1 MKDTSIPLDM
11 IFIDEEL
18 NVISVQQGEPG
29 SETLLSAPNT
39 AYVLEINPNSGVKI
53 GDELEFSPKDK
64 QVKPS
69 ISKMMVLN
77 SGGEVQMTL
86 EGDERIFSRPN
97 TKILIKFAK
106 KAATTNN
113 DNDYKN
119 VGKRVF
125 KFLEIQAG
133 NKPEY
138 VESKKQ

>member
-18 NVISVQQGEPG
+18 NVTSVQQGEPD
-29 SETLLSAPNT
+29 SETLLSSPDT
-39 AYVLEINPNSGVKI
+39 AYVLEVNPNSGIKV

-64 QVKPS
+64 QVKPN

-77 SGGEVQMTL
+77 SGGEVQMEL
-86 EGDERIFSRPN
+86 EGEERIFSREN
-97 TKILIKFAK
+97 TKTLIKFAK

-125 KFLEIQAG
+125 KFLEIQEG
-133 NKPEY
+133 NTPEY